1 MQIFNIA
8 AIVLT
13 AAVADDVLSDEA
25 TSLLSIRKA
34 NVNRSHI
41 TGNSFYDRVS
51 TNTKCKFRH
60 QDRLFKNY
68 KRTLEQCYQDCF
80 NNQDCSF
87 FSHASSGKYKGN
99 CMGCKGDTYSEY
111 VDETERFDAHKTF
124 NLYEIGAKQNQLN
137 ENTIS
142 LRDWGTQKDRVLT
155 MWHGC
160 VAAANKNW
168 DSSWSKPEMTLTA
181 PLCFKQLKMKYV
193 SGHVSCR
200 SAESGRS
207 FFGCDADSLG
217 LHLIDSGSGAFVFP
231 RDDSDKAW
239 NEANIDGFSSM
250 NKNHA
255 PWYKLSSYQPG
266 SDQLFMKKQGVE
278 YEIPTGDYRLVYNEA
293 HTGGTEGDNSGV
305 ACYHVSFFLCDGED
319 ESQFKNNDAV
329 VYYEVGASQPSKTNN
344 LLQTDDSTPADAR

>member
-1 MQIFNIA
+1 MQIFIA
-8 AIVLT
+8 AIVFT
-13 AAVADDVLSDEA
+13 AAVADDSLADES
-25 TSLLSIRKA
+25 TSLLSVRKA

-41 TGNSFYDRVS
+41 TGNSLYDQVS
-51 TNTKCKFRH
+51 SNTKCKWKH
-60 QDRLFKNY
+60 PDRLFKTKDRN
-68 KRTLEQCYQDCF
+68 LEQCYQDCF
-80 NNQDCSF
+80 NNKDCSF
-87 FSHASSGKYKGN
+87 FSYASSGTWKGN
-99 CMGCKGDTYSEY
+99 CMGCKGDMYSEY
-111 VDETERFDAHKTF
+111 VDETQRFDPHKTF
-124 NLYEIGAKQNQLN
+124 TLYEIGAKQNQLTSN
-137 ENTIS
+137 KLS
-142 LRDWGTQKDRVLT
+142 LRDWGSQKGQKDRVLT

-160 VAAANKNW
+160 VAAANKDW

-200 SAESGRS
+200 SAASGRS

-217 LHLIDSGSGAFVFP
+217 LHLIDSGSGKFVFP

-239 NEANIDGFSSM
+239 NEANIDGFKSM

-319 ESQFKNNDAV
+319 ESQFINNDAV
-329 VYYEVGASQPSKTNN
+329 HYYEVGASKPSSNP
-344 LLQTDDSTPADAR
+344 LLRR